1 MLTLFFIF
9 FITMLLVGCIYAIR
23 TRSRKIKDASFSPYP
38 EIVITDEER
47 ALYNNDREEYYRQSG
62 LYTEKE
68 IRMKLKHEKEHDQYI
83 QKLLDDSE
91 NLLRSTKEK

>member
-9 FITMLLVGCIYAIR
+9 CGIMLVIGILSAAGKRHKV
-23 TRSRKIKDASFSPYP
+23 KDVSFPPSP

-68 IRMKLKHEKEHDQYI
+68 IRMKLKREKEHDQYI

-91 NLLRSTKEK
+91 KLLRGTEEK